1 MEIDEALLTQDFF
14 PTSFKRQDVTTLPSY
29 KRWMKAKKDQ
39 GKKVVKCPWC
49 WGYEVFEEPTN
60 HTCPMCNSLYCQK
73 CLQKCVEGEVRHDH
87 QRTCCSKFC
96 GLIDIMY
103 DWGTDPSTGND
114 VKAWELIMVSLIFV
128 FGNHVLYTIKY
139 FKFFNENNLSDNGCV
154 HSFFKYMNLFTNILY
169 CIFCNMIYF
178 EFFFLLF
185 FPAIFIRCYFRFIA
199 YNWLVVLEFGVDE
212 SPITELTVRGKGYSM
227 Y

>member
-1 MEIDEALLTQDFF
+1 MEIDDVLTQDYF

-29 KRWMKAKKDQ
+29 KKWIEAKNEQ

-49 WGYEVFEEPTN
+49 WGYEVFIEPTN
-60 HTCPMCNSLYCQK
+60 HICPMCDNIYCQK
-73 CLQKCVEGEVRHDH
+73 CLQKCVEDEVIHDH
-87 QRTCCSKFC
+87 ERTCCSKFC
-96 GLIDIMY
+96 GLIDIMVS
-103 DWGTDPSTGND
+103 WGQDDEMAND
-114 VKAWELIMVSLIFV
+114 TKISEYILASLVFV

-139 FKFFNENNLSDNGCV
+139 FKFFNENKVIDNDCV

-169 CIFCNMIYF
+169 CIVFNMIYF

-185 FPAIFIRCYFRFIA
+185 FPAIFIKCYFKFIT

-212 SPITELTVRGKGYSM
+212 SPITELTVRGRGYGM